1 MLNSREQDFLDRY
14 LSTLSKEQRER
25 IPHVVAEHFC
35 ADEQGANHCAE
46 LVRIGKK
53 VATCSMKYW
62 YEIGECPMPVINSL
76 MIVLDWSGQ
85 PTSII
90 RTTEV
95 SESRFCDVSAE
106 HAHAEGEGDQS
117 LAWWRRAHREF
128 FLKEC
133 EGAEIEF
140 SEEILLVQERF
151 EVVHLTASE

>member
-1 MLNSREQDFLDRY
+1 MLNSREQDFLNSY
-14 LSTLSKEQRER
+14 LATLSPDEREL

-35 ADEQGANHCAE
+35 AEEHGANQCAE

-62 YEIGECPMPVINSL
+62 YDIGECPMPVVNSL
-76 MIVLDWSGQ
+76 MIVLDWSGK

-90 RTTEV
+90 QTTEV

-117 LAWWRRAHREF
+117 LAWWRRAHHDF
-128 FLKEC
+128 FQMEC
-133 EGAEIEF
+133 AGAGIEF
-140 SEEILLVQERF
+140 SEETLLVQERF
-151 EVVHLTASE
+151 KVVYLADPD